1 VQFPIKALAEA
12 GFGRD
17 LCVQEALRVLEV
29 RILYDLKWRNR
40 LTIQAG
46 VYLMGKHCN
55 YRSRDELITRLQ
67 VYPTSTA
74 YWKRA
79 KSFVNGRTRMTLC
92 PSLKSSRAT

>member
-1 VQFPIKALAEA
+1 M
-12 GFGRD
+12 
-17 LCVQEALRVLEV
+17 LEV

-46 VYLMGKHCN
+46 VYLMGKHYD
-55 YRSRDELITRLQ
+55 YRSSDELITLLQ
-67 VYPTSTA
+67 VFPTSTV

-79 KSFVNGRTRMTLC
+79 KSFANGRTRMTLC